1 LVAGVGGMNNEMI
14 KLEGK
19 IGKDMNIIQ
28 NTCMMAK
35 SSVDEFKIIIR
46 NMQSTVE
53 KMSAKLVKNE

>member
-1 LVAGVGGMNNEMI
+1 MNNEMI